1 MCPHTNPEHDVLR
14 VQSEVDQ
21 IRETQINV
29 TREDATIAAFREM
42 MGYDRVKRMNAYWF
56 RVEETR
62 DFSEI
67 PGCATS
73 DFRTDILAIIDRLR
87 AAGLDRVLVVDLT
100 DPELGVPVVRVVV
113 PGLECFTIDNE
124 RRGKRCL
131 DAERRRLHRSKS
143 SV

>member
-1 MCPHTNPEHDVLR
+1 
-14 VQSEVDQ
+14 
-21 IRETQINV
+21 
-29 TREDATIAAFREM
+29 
-42 MGYDRVKRMNAYWF
+42 
-56 RVEETR
+56 
-62 DFSEI
+62 I